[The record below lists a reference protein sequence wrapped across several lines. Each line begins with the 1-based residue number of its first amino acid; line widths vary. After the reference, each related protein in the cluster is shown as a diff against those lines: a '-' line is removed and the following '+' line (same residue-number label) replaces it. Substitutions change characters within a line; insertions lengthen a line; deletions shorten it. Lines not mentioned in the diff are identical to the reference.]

1 VCALATRLWSA
12 FFISGQGHSLRASAA
27 VVTYGEPAAESEVWP
42 PSDSDGAGFS
52 RSHLG
57 ATVIG
62 LGEVAV
68 VDRNAGDV
76 QRRTPGVGQRCR
88 LRWGADASPKGPANA
103 GEA

>member
-27 VVTYGEPAAESEVWP
+27 VVTYGELGVPTEVRP
-42 PSDSDGAGFS
+42 PSDRDGAGFP
-52 RSHLG
+52 RSH
-57 ATVIG
+57 AAAAVVG
-62 LGEVAV
+62 LEEVPV